1 MSVEMT
7 ESNNPIV
14 TGNAIDHGDENQQR
28 GWFIGHF
35 IDPAQGLRYTEEI
48 EVKWGI
54 HSTSEEKPF
63 PYASEATTLTLLIS
77 GAFVVVFPEL
87 NQSAYLKRSGDYV
100 IFAPG
105 VVHSWKTLEDSV
117 VLTVRWP
124 SVNAKYGHGVK

>member
-14 TGNAIDHGDENQQR
+14 TGNAIDHGDERLKR
-28 GWFIGHF
+28 GWFIGYF

-63 PYASEATTLTLLIS
+63 PDAAEGTTLTLLIS
-77 GAFVVVFPEL
+77 GSFVVVFPEL
-87 NQSAYLKRSGDYV
+87 NKSAYLKRSGDYV
-100 IFAPG
+100 IFAPR
-105 VVHSWKTLEDSV
+105 VMHSWKTIEDSV
-117 VLTVRWP
+117 VLNKREV
-124 SVNAKYGHGVK
+124 G